1 MAVFLIFNVLATAC
15 AIWCARRSYCRHG
28 SVGRAMLAGLGG
40 LMILPFV
47 VVLATAAAAPRAARL
62 P

>member
-15 AIWCARRSYCRHG
+15 AIWCARRSYRRHG
-28 SVGRAMLAGLGG
+28 RPGRAVLAGLGG

-47 VVLATAAAAPRAARL
+47 VILTVAAAAPRSARL
-62 P
+62 S